1 MFSYPYLA
9 GLDTS
14 RRRAP
19 ARAQVYSNEHGD
31 FAALVNKSP
40 HFVVYSD
47 VPYPIALHPLEAR
60 KFLDHRPGQGCA
72 SASSGSL

>member
-19 ARAQVYSNEHGD
+19 ARAQVYSNEYED
-31 FAALVNKSP
+31 FAALVNNSQ
-40 HFVVYSD
+40 HWVVFRD
-47 VPYPIALHPLEAR
+47 VPYPIALHTLEAR
-60 KFLDHRPGQGCA
+60 KFLDHRPDLA
-72 SASSGSL
+72 VMAVRTR